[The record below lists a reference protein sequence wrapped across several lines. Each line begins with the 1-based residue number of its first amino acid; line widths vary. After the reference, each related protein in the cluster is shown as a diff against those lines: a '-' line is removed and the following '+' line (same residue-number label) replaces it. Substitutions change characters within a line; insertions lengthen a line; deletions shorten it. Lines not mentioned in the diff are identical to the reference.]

1 MTSNKIIE
9 KSEVREYFNGT
20 GFERWN
26 KIYSKSDEINTVQK
40 NIRKGHQKTVDDV
53 VSYIKN
59 YPELTK
65 KSYCD
70 AGCGVGS
77 LSIPLLKLGIKE
89 LQVSDISSEMI
100 KETKKRINELG
111 LNQGKINY
119 EVCDLE
125 KLKGL
130 FDVGVGSLSIPLL
143 RLGIKELQVSDISS
157 EMIKETKKR
166 INELGLNQG
175 KIKYEVCDLEKL
187 KGLFDVVVCLDVF
200 IHYPQPVAE
209 EMVQHLCDLSKEKL
223 IVSFAPYTPVL
234 AVLKNIGKLF
244 PGPSKTTRAY
254 TLKEKGII
262 NAAKERGFK
271 VVKNKLNQAPF
282 YFSKLIEFEKTK

>member
-20 GFERWN
+20 GFDRWN

-53 VSYIKN
+53 ITYIKH

-65 KSYCD
+65 KSFCD

-77 LSIPLLKLGIKE
+77 LAIPLLRLGIQD
-89 LQVSDISSEMI
+89 LQLSDISSEMI

-111 LNQGKINY
+111 LNKRKIKFAT
-119 EVCDLE
+119 CDLE
-125 KLKGL
+125 Q
-130 FDVGVGSLSIPLL
+130 L
-143 RLGIKELQVSDISS
+143 R
-157 EMIKETKKR
+157 
-166 INELGLNQG
+166 
-175 KIKYEVCDLEKL
+175 
-187 KGLFDVVVCLDVF
+187 GLFDVVICLDVF

-209 EMVQHLCDLSKEKL
+209 EMVKHLCDLSKEKL

-254 TLKEKGII
+254 TLREKGII
-262 NAAKERGFK
+262 NAAKGKGFT
-271 VVKNKLNQAPF
+271 VVRNKLNQAPF
-282 YFSKLIEFEKTK
+282 YFSKLIEFEKN

>member
-1 MTSNKIIE
+1 MTSKKILE

-20 GFERWN
+20 GFDRWN

-53 VSYIKN
+53 ITYIKH

-65 KSYCD
+65 KSFCD

-77 LSIPLLKLGIKE
+77 LAIPLLRLGIQD
-89 LQVSDISSEMI
+89 LQLSDISSEMI

-111 LNQGKINY
+111 LNKRKIKFAT
-119 EVCDLE
+119 CDLE
-125 KLKGL
+125 Q
-130 FDVGVGSLSIPLL
+130 LS
-143 RLGIKELQVSDISS
+143 
-157 EMIKETKKR
+157 
-166 INELGLNQG
+166 
-175 KIKYEVCDLEKL
+175 
-187 KGLFDVVVCLDVF
+187 GLFDVVICLDVF

-209 EMVQHLCDLSKEKL
+209 EMVKHLCDLSKEKL

-234 AVLKNIGKLF
+234 AILKNIGKLF

-254 TLKEKGII
+254 TLRENGII
-262 NAAKERGFK
+262 KAANAKGFT
-271 VVKNKLNQAPF
+271 VVRKKLNQAPF
-282 YFSKLIEFEKTK
+282 YFSQLIEFEKTK

>member
-1 MTSNKIIE
+1 MSSKKILE

-20 GFERWN
+20 GFDRWN

-53 VSYIKN
+53 ITYIKH

-65 KSYCD
+65 KSFCD

-77 LSIPLLKLGIKE
+77 LAIPLLRLGIQD
-89 LQVSDISSEMI
+89 LQLSDISSEMI

-111 LNQGKINY
+111 LNKRKIKFAT
-119 EVCDLE
+119 CDLE
-125 KLKGL
+125 Q
-130 FDVGVGSLSIPLL
+130 L
-143 RLGIKELQVSDISS
+143 R
-157 EMIKETKKR
+157 
-166 INELGLNQG
+166 
-175 KIKYEVCDLEKL
+175 
-187 KGLFDVVVCLDVF
+187 GLFDVVICLDVF

-209 EMVQHLCDLSKEKL
+209 EMVKHLCDLSKEKL

-234 AVLKNIGKLF
+234 AILKNIGKLF

-254 TLKEKGII
+254 TLREKGII
-262 NAAKERGFK
+262 KAANAKGFT
-271 VVKNKLNQAPF
+271 VVRNKLNQAPF
-282 YFSKLIEFEKTK
+282 YFSKLIEFEKIK

>member
-1 MTSNKIIE
+1 M
-9 KSEVREYFNGT
+9 
-20 GFERWN
+20 
-26 KIYSKSDEINTVQK
+26 
-40 NIRKGHQKTVDDV
+40 
-53 VSYIKN
+53 
-59 YPELTK
+59 
-65 KSYCD
+65 
-70 AGCGVGS
+70 
-77 LSIPLLKLGIKE
+77 
-89 LQVSDISSEMI
+89 
-100 KETKKRINELG
+100 
-111 LNQGKINY
+111 
-119 EVCDLE
+119 
-125 KLKGL
+125 
-130 FDVGVGSLSIPLL
+130 
-143 RLGIKELQVSDISS
+143 SDISS

-254 TLKEKGII
+254 TLKEAARFADIDVSKMAKQITEIKSMLTDQNQTNPENKI
-262 NAAKERGFK
+262 NLPSFTPREASVLQLVGEGLMNKEIAR
-271 VVKNKLNQAPF
+271 KLETSIRNCLLYTSP
-282 YFSKLIEFEKTK
+282 SPRD